1 MSLPSTHAADT
12 DRITN
17 SPDVDSICK
26 RLEDLREES
35 FEAKT
40 YRQELKQWWW
50 GLSGRIT
57 VCNDELKEL
66 RAEIS
71 VRFCID
77 LPAST
82 FC

>member
-1 MSLPSTHAADT
+1 MSARYLCSCGPRADGLLSG
-12 DRITN
+12 
-17 SPDVDSICK
+17 SPTVYSICK

-40 YRQELKQWWW
+40 YGQELKQWWS
-50 GLSGRIT
+50 GLSGRIA

-71 VRFCID
+71 VRLCYS
-77 LPAST
+77 LP
-82 FC
+82 